1 MNKMDMAKNT
11 EIINQ
16 KLLRIYSI
24 DDKTIKK

>member
-1 MNKMDMAKNT
+1 MIEMYMTKNT
-11 EIINQ
+11 GVINQ